1 MKIKSIRKNLE
12 MKEVQEQKG
21 ITLLALAI
29 TIIVLLILAGITIGV
44 LTGDNRIINN
54 TKTAK
59 EETEI
64 ANEKEILEKATVEA
78 MGKNKYGN
86 IEETELQNALN
97 QETGDGKAEAVEVGD
112 EFEVL
117 FKESNR
123 YYIVDKDG
131 NVGEMNEYYED
142 KNPGDITIG
151 KDGEKLEGSKEQ
163 PYEIWCIEDLVKL
176 SEMVNNGDTLSGK
189 YVVLKTDLNFNSNF
203 SYMNPN
209 TTEFDVYL
217 GGDGNISLKSQLS
230 EDGKGFMP
238 IGKDVYNIAFRGDFD
253 GQNHSIKNIYINKG
267 ANAGLFGAV
276 YGDINTK
283 KIANLT
289 VEGQVIVG
297 KGESNPL
304 HAGGIISWAKNVL
317 IENCHSEVNIKGS
330 AYGMGGIVGMCQYD
344 KTEIKN
350 CTNKGSIENL
360 KSNTGG
366 IIGGVQTGIQVNIV
380 NTYNDGT
387 IKGDNSVGGFIGEI
401 GGTVNIYNCYQLKEV
416 TGNIRVG
423 GIIGRINS
431 NSNNVIL
438 RNIYNVGSINCNSS
452 KGGIIGT
459 LNSDSINI
467 NSNNVYYKKENGLT
481 GIYNKDDS
489 KFNITGYGEEEWD
502 SNDIVQKLNSGRETQ
517 EEGIDKSEW
526 KRWKL
531 GENGY
536 PIFE

>member
-1 MKIKSIRKNLE
+1 M
-12 MKEVQEQKG
+12 QTQKG
-21 ITLLALAI
+21 ITLLVLVV
-29 TIIVLLILAGITIGV
+29 TIIVLLILAGITIGA
-44 LTGDNRIINN
+44 LTGDNGIINN

-97 QETGDGKAEAVEVGD
+97 QETGDGKTETVDVGD

-131 NVGEMNEYYED
+131 NVGEMKEYYED

-151 KDGEKLEGSKEQ
+151 KDGEKLEGSKDQ

-176 SEMVNNGDTLSGK
+176 SEMVNNGETLSGK

-217 GGDGNISLKSQLS
+217 GGDGNTSLKNQLS
-230 EDGKGFMP
+230 ENGKGFMP
-238 IGKDVYNIAFRGDFD
+238 IGKNVYTVAFRGDFD
-253 GQNHSIKNIYINKG
+253 GKNHRIKNIYINKG
-267 ANAGLFGAV
+267 SEAGLFGAV

-297 KGESNPL
+297 EGESNPL
-304 HAGGIISWAKNVL
+304 HAGGIISWARGVLL

-330 AYGMGGIVGMCQYD
+330 AYGMGGIVGICQYSD
-344 KTEIKN
+344 VKIKDCIN
-350 CTNKGSIENL
+350 RGSIENL
-360 KSNTGG
+360 NGSDTGG
-366 IIGGVQTGIQVNIV
+366 IIGGLSTQVDIV
-380 NTYNDGT
+380 NTYNYGT
-387 IKGDNSVGGFIGEI
+387 IKGKYRVGGLIGEI
-401 GGTVNIYNCYQLKEV
+401 GNTVNIYNCYQLKEI
-416 TGNIRVG
+416 TGDSEVG
-423 GIIGRINS
+423 GIIGKDSS
-431 NSNNVIL
+431 NVTF
-438 RNIYNVGSINCNSS
+438 RNIYNIGGINCNSS

-459 LNSDSINI
+459 LDSDSINI

-481 GIYNKDDS
+481 GIYNQDDS
-489 KFNITGYGEEEWD
+489 KFNIIGYGEEEWD

-531 GENGY
+531 EENGY
-536 PIFE
+536 PTFE

>member
-44 LTGDNRIINN
+44 LTGDNGIINN

-276 YGDINTK
+276 FGGTNTK

-289 VEGQVIVG
+289 VGGQVITDG
-297 KGESNPL
+297 GIR
-304 HAGGIISWAKNVL
+304 AGGIVAWARGVLL

-330 AYGMGGIVGMCQYD
+330 AYGMGGIVGICQYND
-344 KTEIKN
+344 VEIKN
-350 CTNKGSIENL
+350 CTNEGSLENL
-360 KSNTGG
+360 NNTTGTGG
-366 IIGGVQTGIQVNIV
+366 IIGVIQDNLQVDIV
-380 NTYNDGT
+380 NTYNVGMVNG
-387 IKGDNSVGGFIGEI
+387 IYRVGGLIGDLV
-401 GGTVNIYNCYQLKEV
+401 GTANIYNCYQLKEV
-416 TGNIRVG
+416 TGYMWTG
-423 GIIGRINS
+423 GIIGKISS
-431 NSNNVIL
+431 NSSKVVF
-438 RNIYNVGSINCNSS
+438 RNIYNIGGINCNSS